1 MLHTPPKENEMGKVL
16 VVYYSLTGRTQLM
29 AEYIAEGVRFS
40 EYEATVKRTNE
51 IATAEELNGYDGYL
65 FGSPTYHQDMAGP
78 IKNFLFLAHHA
89 DLRGR
94 LAGAF
99 GSYTHSGDAPAMV
112 FDTMRYVFK
121 MRPFH
126 LGAFNL
132 LEAKVG
138 TQEGRRAGHDYGR
151 TFGEELAQPWTEA
164 DDEDRESEPPESP
177 SPWAL
182 T

>member
-1 MLHTPPKENEMGKVL
+1 MAKVL
-16 VVYYSLTGRTQLM
+16 VVYYSLTGKTQTM
-29 AEYIAEGVRFS
+29 AEHIAEGVRFAAHEAVVKKTS
-40 EYEATVKRTNE
+40 EISTSDD
-51 IATAEELNGYDGYL
+51 LNGYDGYL

-78 IKNFLFLAHHA
+78 VKTFLFQVRGA
-89 DLRGR
+89 DVAAK

-112 FDTMRYVFK
+112 FDTMKYVYG
-121 MRPFH
+121 MRPFY

-138 TQEGRRAGHDYGR
+138 TQDGMHACHDYGR
-151 TFGEELAQPWTEA
+151 TFGEKLLEPWTPEETDA
-164 DDEDRESEPPESP
+164 ESEPSDSP
-177 SPWAL
+177 TPWAL